1 MKELG
6 HTYEIYGMIW
16 RIWTMDGRKEQGRAQ
31 LVSLL
36 KKTIPPNFIDLVPHR
51 WWRIGDIT
59 IVSIPSELEAY
70 KQAIGKALLVVEQR
84 ARTILGKTGP
94 TEGVIRKPQFEYL
107 AGDPNTETIHKELGC
122 RFKLDAAKI
131 TFSPGNHGERT
142 RLVNITKPGEIII
155 DLFACVG
162 NLSLPLAVNNAPK
175 RIVAA
180 EINPLAFRYL
190 NENIRLNKVMEKM
203 TALLGDNRIILKDYE
218 GMADRVLSGFL
229 ESDEKQRRIAI
240 RLCKKGGVLHYHEST
255 PSATREKRERPIRRL
270 QKHAKEEGREISHI
284 KKRTVKKYAPGVEHV
299 VIDAI
304 IR

>member
-1 MKELG
+1 MWRLLVLG
-6 HTYEIYGMIW
+6 
-16 RIWTMDGRKEQGRAQ
+16 GRKEQGRPQ
-31 LVSLL
+31 LVFLL
-36 KKTIPPNFIDLVPHR
+36 QKIIPPNLVNLIPHR

-59 IVSIPSELEAY
+59 IVSIPSELAEY
-70 KQAIGKALLVVEQR
+70 KQAIGKALLAVERR

-94 TEGVIRKPQFEYL
+94 TKGVIRTPQFEYL

-122 RFKLDAAKI
+122 LFKLDAAKI

-175 RIVAA
+175 RIIAA

-190 NENIRLNKVMEKM
+190 TENIRLNKVTRKV
-203 TALLGDNRIILKDYE
+203 TALFGDNRIILKDFE
-218 GMADRVLSGFL
+218 GLADRVLSGFL

-240 RLCKKGGVLHYHEST
+240 RLCKKGGILHYHEST
-255 PSATREKRERPIRRL
+255 PSATKEKRERPIRRL
-270 QKHAKEEGREISHI
+270 QKHAKEEGREIRHI

-299 VIDAI
+299 VVDACI
-304 IR
+304 I